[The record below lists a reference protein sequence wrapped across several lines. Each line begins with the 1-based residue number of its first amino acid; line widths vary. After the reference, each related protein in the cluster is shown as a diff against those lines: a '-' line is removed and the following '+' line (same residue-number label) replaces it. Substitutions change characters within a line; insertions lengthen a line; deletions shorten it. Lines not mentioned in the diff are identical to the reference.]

1 MKKMMIFFAW
11 MLAACPMAI
20 LGQTHYLENLT
31 LENSKVEKV
40 GRSVRVSADI
50 RLDAV
55 ELNRQQTLRL
65 VPVLVS
71 ADGSQQ
77 MELKPVVLE
86 GKVRNKVTERKI
98 ALGTISEEEG
108 LVRIKRQ
115 NGKPQTVDYTT
126 EVPFNRWMVNGRL
139 ELRGYVT
146 GCAECSEGDE
156 VLAAGSIL
164 PYQDPVLAV
173 SPFVQP
179 EEEEVKRRSE
189 VKMARLE
196 YPVNGYNVLPNFRK
210 NRAELDSVQLSLET
224 VKQNLNLT
232 VTGVYVT
239 GYASPEGSMPYNLR
253 LSQQR
258 AETFA
263 AYVQKQNPELKK
275 ELWHV
280 SWKGEDWD
288 GFVAQVEQADGWSAR
303 AKVQEAIDQCD
314 DDLDGCEWKIR
325 QQLSSDDYRYLI
337 DELYAP
343 LRRNEYRIEYN
354 VRNFTLEEAKEVLK
368 TRPDLLSVAEI
379 QRVADS
385 YGRNS
390 DGYRKALNVAVR
402 TYPDNFAARNNAAL
416 AAVETEHYDEA
427 IALLKGA
434 TDGASLNLLGVAYY
448 KSGQADKAEETFA
461 RAVKAGYSDASGN
474 LKQLQEAKALFSE

>member
-1 MKKMMIFFAW
+1 MIFFAW
-11 MLAACPMAI
+11 MLAACPMAV
-20 LGQTHYLENLT
+20 LGQTHYLESLT

-164 PYQDPVLAV
+164 PYQDPVLVV

-210 NRAELDSVQLSLET
+210 NRAELDSVQHSLET
-224 VKQNLNLT
+224 VKRNLNLT
-232 VTGVYVT
+232 VTGIYVT
-239 GYASPEGSMPYNLR
+239 GFYYPVVPKGQAR
-253 LSQQR
+253 IRVQLSAGHER
-258 AETFA
+258 EHLDKAIA
-263 AYVQKQNPELKK
+263 AFIKVGK
-275 ELWHV
+275 EL
-280 SWKGEDWD
+280 
-288 GFVAQVEQADGWSAR
+288 
-303 AKVQEAIDQCD
+303 
-314 DDLDGCEWKIR
+314 
-325 QQLSSDDYRYLI
+325 
-337 DELYAP
+337 
-343 LRRNEYRIEYN
+343 N
-354 VRNFTLEEAKEVLK
+354 VLK
-368 TRPDLLSVAEI
+368 
-379 QRVADS
+379 
-385 YGRNS
+385 
-390 DGYRKALNVAVR
+390 
-402 TYPDNFAARNNAAL
+402 
-416 AAVETEHYDEA
+416 
-427 IALLKGA
+427 
-434 TDGASLNLLGVAYY
+434 
-448 KSGQADKAEETFA
+448 
-461 RAVKAGYSDASGN
+461 
-474 LKQLQEAKALFSE
+474 

>member
-1 MKKMMIFFAW
+1 MKKTMIFFVW
-11 MLAACPMAI
+11 MLAACPMAV
-20 LGQTHYLENLT
+20 LGQTQYLESLAV
-31 LENSKVEKV
+31 ENRSVEKV
-40 GRSVRVSADI
+40 GRNVQVSADI
-50 RLDAV
+50 RLD
-55 ELNRQQTLRL
+55 EMKLNRQQTLRL

-71 ADGSQQ
+71 ADGTEQ
-77 MELKPVVLE
+77 MELDPILID
-86 GKVRNKVTERKI
+86 GKVRSKVNERKV
-98 ALGTISEEEG
+98 ALGDLVEEEG
-108 LVRIKRQ
+108 VQRLTRR
-115 NGKPQTVDYTT
+115 NGEPQTVEYRT

-156 VLAAGSIL
+156 VLAAGGIL

-196 YPVNGYNVLPNFRK
+196 YPVNGYNVLLNFRK
-210 NRAELDSVQLSLET
+210 NRAELDSVQHSLET
-224 VKQNLNLT
+224 VKRNLNLT
-232 VTGVYVT
+232 VTGIYVT

-275 ELWHV
+275 DLWHV
-280 SWKGEDWD
+280 AWKGEDWD

-427 IALLKGA
+427 IALLKSA

>member
-20 LGQTHYLENLT
+20 LGQTHYLESLT

-40 GRSVRVSADI
+40 GRSVRVSAGI

-156 VLAAGSIL
+156 VLAAGGIL
-164 PYQDPVLAV
+164 PYRDPVLAV
-173 SPFVQP
+173 SPFIQP
-179 EEEEVKRRSE
+179 QEEEIKRRAE

-210 NRAELDSVQLSLET
+210 NRAELDSVQHSLET
-224 VKQNLNLT
+224 VKRNLNLI
-232 VTGVYVT
+232 VTGVYVI

-288 GFVAQVEQADGWSAR
+288 GFVAQVKQAEG
-303 AKVQEAIDQCD
+303 
-314 DDLDGCEWKIR
+314 
-325 QQLSSDDYRYLI
+325 
-337 DELYAP
+337 
-343 LRRNEYRIEYN
+343 
-354 VRNFTLEEAKEVLK
+354 
-368 TRPDLLSVAEI
+368 
-379 QRVADS
+379 
-385 YGRNS
+385 
-390 DGYRKALNVAVR
+390 
-402 TYPDNFAARNNAAL
+402 
-416 AAVETEHYDEA
+416 
-427 IALLKGA
+427 
-434 TDGASLNLLGVAYY
+434 
-448 KSGQADKAEETFA
+448 
-461 RAVKAGYSDASGN
+461 
-474 LKQLQEAKALFSE
+474 

>member
-1 MKKMMIFFAW
+1 
-11 MLAACPMAI
+11 
-20 LGQTHYLENLT
+20 
-31 LENSKVEKV
+31 
-40 GRSVRVSADI
+40 
-50 RLDAV
+50 
-55 ELNRQQTLRL
+55 
-65 VPVLVS
+65 
-71 ADGSQQ
+71 
-77 MELKPVVLE
+77 
-86 GKVRNKVTERKI
+86 
-98 ALGTISEEEG
+98 
-108 LVRIKRQ
+108 
-115 NGKPQTVDYTT
+115 
-126 EVPFNRWMVNGRL
+126 
-139 ELRGYVT
+139 
-146 GCAECSEGDE
+146 
-156 VLAAGSIL
+156 
-164 PYQDPVLAV
+164 
-173 SPFVQP
+173 
-179 EEEEVKRRSE
+179 
-189 VKMARLE
+189 MARLE

-210 NRAELDSVQLSLET
+210 NRAELDSVQHSLET

-239 GYASPEGSMPYNLR
+239 GYASPEGTIAYNLR

-275 ELWHV
+275 DLWHV
-280 SWKGEDWD
+280 AWKGEDWD
-288 GFVAQVEQADGWSAR
+288 GFVAQVKQAEGWPAR

-390 DGYRKALNVAVR
+390 DGYRKALDVAVR
-402 TYPDNFAARNNAAL
+402 TYPDNLAARNNAAL
-416 AAVETEHYDEA
+416 AAVETEHYAEA
-427 IALLKGA
+427 IDLLKNA
-434 TDGASLNLLGVAYY
+434 RDGASLNLLGVAYW

-461 RAVKAGYSDASGN
+461 RAVEAGYGDAGGN

>member
-1 MKKMMIFFAW
+1 MKKTMIFFVW
-11 MLAACPMAI
+11 MLAACPMAV
-20 LGQTHYLENLT
+20 LGQTQYLESLAV
-31 LENSKVEKV
+31 ENRSVEKV
-40 GRSVRVSADI
+40 GRNVQVSADI
-50 RLDAV
+50 RLD
-55 ELNRQQTLRL
+55 EMKLNRQQTLRL

-71 ADGSQQ
+71 ADGTEQ
-77 MELKPVVLE
+77 MELDPILID
-86 GKVRNKVTERKI
+86 GKVRSKVNERKV
-98 ALGTISEEEG
+98 ALGDLVEEEG
-108 LVRIKRQ
+108 VQRLTRR
-115 NGKPQTVDYTT
+115 NGEPQTVEYRT

-210 NRAELDSVQLSLET
+210 NRAELDSVQHSLET

-239 GYASPEGSMPYNLR
+239 GYASPEGTIAYNLR

-275 ELWHV
+275 DLWHV
-280 SWKGEDWD
+280 AWKGEDWD

-325 QQLSSDDYRYLI
+325 QQLSPDDYRYLI

-390 DGYRKALNVAVR
+390 DGYRKTLNVAVR

-427 IALLKGA
+427 IALLKSA

>member
-1 MKKMMIFFAW
+1 MIFFAW
-11 MLAACPMAI
+11 MLAACPMAV
-20 LGQTHYLENLT
+20 LGQTHYLESLT

-156 VLAAGSIL
+156 VLAAGGIL
-164 PYQDPVLAV
+164 PYRDPVLAV
-173 SPFVQP
+173 SPFIQP
-179 EEEEVKRRSE
+179 QEEEIKRRAE

-210 NRAELDSVQLSLET
+210 NRAELDSVQHSLET

-232 VTGVYVT
+232 VTGIYVT

-288 GFVAQVEQADGWSAR
+288 GFVAQVKQAEGWSAR

-390 DGYRKALNVAVR
+390 DGYRKALDVAVR
-402 TYPDNFAARNNAAL
+402 TYPDNLAARNNAAL
-416 AAVETEHYDEA
+416 AAVETEHYAEA
-427 IALLKGA
+427 IDLLKTA
-434 TDGASLNLLGVAYY
+434 RDGASLNLLGVAYW

-461 RAVKAGYSDASGN
+461 RAVEAGYGDAGGN

>member
-1 MKKMMIFFAW
+1 MKKTMIFFVW
-11 MLAACPMAI
+11 MLAACPMAV
-20 LGQTHYLENLT
+20 LGQTQYLESLAV
-31 LENSKVEKV
+31 ENRSVEKV
-40 GRSVRVSADI
+40 GRNVQVSADI
-50 RLDAV
+50 RLD
-55 ELNRQQTLRL
+55 EMKLNRQQTLRL

-71 ADGSQQ
+71 ADGTEQ
-77 MELKPVVLE
+77 MELDPILID
-86 GKVRNKVTERKI
+86 GKVRSKVNERKV
-98 ALGTISEEEG
+98 ALGDLVEEEG
-108 LVRIKRQ
+108 VQRLTRR
-115 NGKPQTVDYTT
+115 NGEPQTVEYRT

-156 VLAAGSIL
+156 VLAAGGIL
-164 PYQDPVLAV
+164 PYQDPVLVV

-210 NRAELDSVQLSLET
+210 NRAELDSVQHSLET
-224 VKQNLNLT
+224 VKRNLNLT
-232 VTGVYVT
+232 VTGIYVT

-288 GFVAQVEQADGWSAR
+288 GFVAQVKQAEGWSAR

-390 DGYRKALNVAVR
+390 DGYRKALDVAVR
-402 TYPDNFAARNNAAL
+402 TYPDNLAARNNAAL
-416 AAVETEHYDEA
+416 AAVETEHYAEA
-427 IALLKGA
+427 IDLLKNA
-434 TDGASLNLLGVAYY
+434 RDGASLNLLGVAYW

-461 RAVKAGYSDASGN
+461 RAVEAGYGDAGGN

>member
-1 MKKMMIFFAW
+1 MKKTMIFFVW
-11 MLAACPMAI
+11 MLAACPMAV
-20 LGQTHYLENLT
+20 LGQTQYLESLAV
-31 LENSKVEKV
+31 ENRSVEKV
-40 GRSVRVSADI
+40 GRNVQVSADI
-50 RLDAV
+50 RLD
-55 ELNRQQTLRL
+55 EMKLNRQQTLRL

-71 ADGSQQ
+71 ADGTEQ
-77 MELKPVVLE
+77 MELDPILID
-86 GKVRNKVTERKI
+86 GKVRSKVNERKV
-98 ALGTISEEEG
+98 ALGDLVEEEG
-108 LVRIKRQ
+108 VQRLTRR
-115 NGKPQTVDYTT
+115 NGEPQTVEYRT

-210 NRAELDSVQLSLET
+210 NRAELDSVQHSLET

-239 GYASPEGSMPYNLR
+239 GYASPEGTIAYNLR

-275 ELWHV
+275 DLWHV
-280 SWKGEDWD
+280 AWKGEDWD

-390 DGYRKALNVAVR
+390 DGYRKALDVAVR
-402 TYPDNFAARNNAAL
+402 TYPDNLAARNNAAL
-416 AAVETEHYDEA
+416 AAVETEHYAEA
-427 IALLKGA
+427 IDLLKNA
-434 TDGASLNLLGVAYY
+434 RDGASLNLLGVAYY